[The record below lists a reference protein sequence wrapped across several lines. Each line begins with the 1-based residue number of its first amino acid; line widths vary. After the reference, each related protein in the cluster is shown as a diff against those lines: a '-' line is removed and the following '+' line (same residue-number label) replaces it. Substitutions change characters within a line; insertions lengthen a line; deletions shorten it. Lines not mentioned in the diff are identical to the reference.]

1 MGIIGE
7 NLSEGTRTHHNPQWG
22 NGDKPANPNNLAGAH
37 IKKKKQE
44 RESGTVDWAARFQED
59 PRFAEMTTQPE
70 MTPAAGHE
78 EVMADFAALAER
90 ARSIAAHAHQ
100 QVTDVDHAEER
111 ARLLD
116 ADDKWGAALA
126 RDGSKYYWN
135 KDTGETRW
143 GIPEEL
149 RGAGLRLVQGTAMA
163 APSLPPGW
171 KELKDQERG
180 GRAWYWETATGKRQW
195 TRPAPVAAVPATV
208 LAARVNQPPP
218 PPMAHP
224 DDDEAFHGDH

>member
-78 EVMADFAALAER
+78 EVMADFAAHAER

-116 ADDKWGAALA
+116 ADGKWGAALA

-143 GIPEEL
+143 G
-149 RGAGLRLVQGTAMA
+149 
-163 APSLPPGW
+163 
-171 KELKDQERG
+171 
-180 GRAWYWETATGKRQW
+180 
-195 TRPAPVAAVPATV
+195 VP
-208 LAARVNQPPP
+208 RV
-218 PPMAHP
+218 
-224 DDDEAFHGDH
+224 

>member
-1 MGIIGE
+1 MAVRFHSRVRWRFAMGIIGE

-70 MTPAAGHE
+70 MTPTAGHE

-116 ADDKWGAALA
+116 ADGKWGAALA

-143 GIPEEL
+143 GDTGGATG
-149 RGAGLRLVQGTAMA
+149 RGAEAGAGDGDGGAVAAAGMEGAQGSGAGRTGVVLGDGDGEEAVDA
-163 APSLPPGW
+163 AGTG
-171 KELKDQERG
+171 RG
-180 GRAWYWETATGKRQW
+180 G
-195 TRPAPVAAVPATV
+195 
-208 LAARVNQPPP
+208 ARDG
-218 PPMAHP
+218 ARG
-224 DDDEAFHGDH
+224 EG

>member
-78 EVMADFAALAER
+78 GALEGTR
-90 ARSIAAHAHQ
+90 A
-100 QVTDVDHAEER
+100 
-111 ARLLD
+111 
-116 ADDKWGAALA
+116 
-126 RDGSKYYWN
+126 
-135 KDTGETRW
+135 
-143 GIPEEL
+143 
-149 RGAGLRLVQGTAMA
+149 
-163 APSLPPGW
+163 
-171 KELKDQERG
+171 
-180 GRAWYWETATGKRQW
+180 
-195 TRPAPVAAVPATV
+195 
-208 LAARVNQPPP
+208 
-218 PPMAHP
+218 
-224 DDDEAFHGDH
+224 